1 MYGMDAA
8 FAPADS
14 TVGYGRVELGDRDRD
29 PASYNKCKFTFLNGL
44 IIGLL
49 FSRGSRLPACWIFLG
64 KELRIIYA

>member
-1 MYGMDAA
+1 MQQL
-8 FAPADS
+8 PADS

-49 FSRGSRLPACWIFLG
+49 FSTG
-64 KELRIIYA
+64 KSIASVLDFHRKRAKDNLCIAF